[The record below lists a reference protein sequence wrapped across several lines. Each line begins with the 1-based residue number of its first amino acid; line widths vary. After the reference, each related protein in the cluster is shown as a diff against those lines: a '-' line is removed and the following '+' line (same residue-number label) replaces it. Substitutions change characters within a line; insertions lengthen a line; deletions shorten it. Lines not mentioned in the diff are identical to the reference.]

1 MWKFL
6 VLFLFVTTLSALKET
21 GPVDKNINF
30 LQLHRDNHEMVV
42 KRKDKHVVMLYHTT
56 ESWCSKNTIFII
68 YITKIICVSVCS
80 PLYSRNPL
88 TSVRRR
94 LRTAAEGG
102 DRASGFLKLYGR
114 KV

>member
-6 VLFLFVTTLSALKET
+6 VPFLFVTTLSALKET

-56 ESWCSKNTIFII
+56 ESWCSKNTFCNV
-68 YITKIICVSVCS
+68 KIIRQIDLVLHNLASECCI
-80 PLYSRNPL
+80 L
-88 TSVRRR
+88 TRFS
-94 LRTAAEGG
+94 
-102 DRASGFLKLYGR
+102 
-114 KV
+114 

>member
-6 VLFLFVTTLSALKET
+6 VLFLFVTTLSALKEM

-68 YITKIICVSVCS
+68 HFVM
-80 PLYSRNPL
+80 
-88 TSVRRR
+88 
-94 LRTAAEGG
+94 
-102 DRASGFLKLYGR
+102 
-114 KV
+114 